1 MSYRARR
8 AARREARILATLPP
22 VPLRADDEDRSP
34 DYCFTCGRRCGSQP
48 HQ

>member
-1 MSYRARR
+1 MTYLARL
-8 AARREARILATLPP
+8 AARRDRRILASLPP
-22 VPLRADDEDRSP
+22 VPVPTDEDRSP

>member
-8 AARREARILATLPP
+8 AAHREARILASLPP
-22 VPLRADDEDRSP
+22 VPVPADEDRSP

-48 HQ
+48 HK